1 MKLTIK
7 DADRRGFG
15 YDQNGD
21 PIDESMVEE
30 LYRIAENEILP
41 NSRLYREFGGDF
53 DISEDSFEYYATGTA
68 FGAQMSY
75 IINAQIKSYGNEIID
90 VYDFVIKEY
99 LKDEIHLDYSDPEVM
114 VYIDFDINVN
124 TDNCDTVI
132 NRIYVY
138 NHGRYNEYDSD
149 VLSRCFDYE
158 KFGVYMNSIA
168 NELAEEIHAKL
179 SNI

>member
-1 MKLTIK
+1 MT
-7 DADRRGFG
+7 
-15 YDQNGD
+15 
-21 PIDESMVEE
+21 
-30 LYRIAENEILP
+30 
-41 NSRLYREFGGDF
+41 
-53 DISEDSFEYYATGTA
+53 
-68 FGAQMSY
+68 Y
-75 IINAQIKSYGNEIID
+75 IINAQIKSYGNEILD

-99 LKDEIHLDYSDPEVM
+99 LKDETHLDYSDPEVM

-138 NHGRYNEYDSD
+138 NHGRYDKHDSD
-149 VLSRCFDYE
+149 VLFGCFDYE

-168 NELAEEIHAKL
+168 NELAEEIHEKL